1 MKIIKIIIT
10 LSALILSYQSDAQE
24 LPVGRYSDAAIS
36 NGFKNG
42 IIFSFSGNAKDNSGE
57 QMTILLSGETKP
69 GVLARFK
76 GKSFL
81 KVVNDVY
88 MSAGSNNIKS
98 QHVSYIDPA
107 SLKEIYSINLEDGEI
122 TTVEHIHDYPEY
134 MNVGDTI
141 ELNKTVTVSD
151 KNSKNIISKS
161 HNSLTLVP
169 LEGKEG
175 FFEFCENEAI
185 YKSEDNFK
193 EVGTSFSTCVIL
205 DEDGKKLGAFIDL
218 DVAGIS
224 ARLTGTIEKK

>member
-1 MKIIKIIIT
+1 MRIIKIIIT
-10 LSALILSYQSDAQE
+10 LLALILSYQSVAQE

-42 IIFSFSGNAKDNSGE
+42 IIFSFSGNAKDNSGD
-57 QMTILLSGETKP
+57 QMTILFSGETKP

-88 MSAGSNNIKS
+88 MSAGSTNIKS
-98 QHVSYIDPA
+98 QHVSYMDPA

-122 TTVEHIHDYPEY
+122 TTVDHFHDYPEY

-141 ELNKTVTVSD
+141 ELKKTTTASD

-161 HNSLTLVP
+161 HSSLTLVP
-169 LEGKEG
+169 LDGKEG

-193 EVGTSFSTCVIL
+193 EVSDSFSTCVIM
-205 DEDGKKLGAFIDL
+205 DEEGKKFGAFIDV

-224 ARLTGTIEKK
+224 ARLTGTIEQK